1 MKVLV
6 TGGAGFIGSNLCE
19 SLLEQEYEVVCLD
32 NFATGKPENILPLI
46 EQFPKQ
52 FHLIVGDIRK
62 LSDCQKAVDGVDYVF
77 AAAALKQVPS
87 CEFFPMEAVRTNV
100 EGTNNVLLSAID
112 HGVKNV
118 VVLSTDKAAY
128 PINAMGIS

>member
-52 FHLIVGDIRK
+52 FHRNIFSRDDQICSQ
-62 LSDCQKAVDGVDYVF
+62 SDPNASN
-77 AAAALKQVPS
+77 LKQDQHRETQPQDHS
-87 CEFFPMEAVRTNV
+87 LF
-100 EGTNNVLLSAID
+100 LSR
-112 HGVKNV
+112 
-118 VVLSTDKAAY
+118 
-128 PINAMGIS
+128 

>member
-77 AAAALKQVPS
+77 HEAALRS
-87 CEFFPMEAVRTNV
+87 EEAHV
-100 EGTNNVLLSAID
+100 
-112 HGVKNV
+112 
-118 VVLSTDKAAY
+118 
-128 PINAMGIS
+128 